1 MDIIDEHGGI
11 EIDGLYYDKEDIQ
24 GILRIQNELL
34 IEEGLL
40 ASIEECINIWNNYSN
55 TLFASWL
62 FIPQTNIVKTIKSS
76 QDFKSF
82 ELWANN

>member
-34 IEEGLL
+34 IEE
-40 ASIEECINIWNNYSN
+40 W
-55 TLFASWL
+55 LFA
-62 FIPQTNIVKTIKSS
+62 
-76 QDFKSF
+76 
-82 ELWANN
+82 